1 MTSSSL
7 EPSILFHYIMWVDD
21 WCDSDSA
28 MTVTCGITFCLLCLS
43 SNEEKENKNSKQ
55 NKEKIRK
62 IK

>member
-1 MTSSSL
+1 MILSSL
-7 EPSILFHYIMWVDD
+7 EPSMLFHHIIWAGD

-55 NKEKIRK
+55 NKGKIRK